1 MRKLKTLAGIILS
14 ASLMACGSGV
24 SGQLCQRAYECS
36 MEVTGEPPTGTVAEC
51 VDEFNDATSG
61 YTADQ
66 MTLLNSAMNICLG
79 KATCEEFAD
88 CLQSLAN

>member
-24 SGQLCQRAYECS
+24 GGQLCQRAYECS
-36 MEVTGEPPTGTVAEC
+36 MEVTGEAMGTVAEC
-51 VDEFNDATSG
+51 VAEFNDGTSG

-66 MTLLNSAMNICLG
+66 MAILNAAINVCLA
-79 KATCEEFAD
+79 KATCEEFAE
-88 CLQSLAN
+88 CIQSFAN